1 MFWTGIDVTT
11 VLSRQYAIIDSPCSH
26 RWSQEHFNF
35 ASTSRIQANDGL
47 HVFKVVDFRFSSLAW
62 ARVQRQNQCAI
73 VWNRSAI
80 AKLYSECLILV
91 QLPRSM
97 QYLGCIMEP
106 PWQWKRAGTDRHALA
121 METIEPASKTPKPK
135 RWLNSKPTPFIVHW
149 NRRLASNRELRFDV
163 NTVKCWMS
171 LHVKVGLE
179 SLWNFFFFL
188 NSYDLKGKFLFHF
201 YYIYLA
207 SKARANTPAA
217 SGAAAEVPECVLVHF
232 PYKSVV
238 ACKLFKKKG
247 ETDCLSILHSA
258 SFFFAHEL
266 VIPFCPYHDNEM
278 SRDKRPLV
286 TWPRVSV
293 VLFYFLATGSR
304 GGLFFFC
311 TTESSMH
318 FPFRL
323 NFWYKAH
330 CFLQAEKAH

>member
-73 VWNRSAI
+73 VWNRPAI
-80 AKLYSECLILV
+80 AKLCSECLILV

-179 SLWNFFFFL
+179 SLWNCFFF
-188 NSYDLKGKFLFHF
+188 
-201 YYIYLA
+201 
-207 SKARANTPAA
+207 
-217 SGAAAEVPECVLVHF
+217 
-232 PYKSVV
+232 
-238 ACKLFKKKG
+238 
-247 ETDCLSILHSA
+247 
-258 SFFFAHEL
+258 
-266 VIPFCPYHDNEM
+266 
-278 SRDKRPLV
+278 
-286 TWPRVSV
+286 
-293 VLFYFLATGSR
+293 
-304 GGLFFFC
+304 
-311 TTESSMH
+311 
-318 FPFRL
+318 
-323 NFWYKAH
+323 
-330 CFLQAEKAH
+330 